1 MSNKLYPPAARK
13 KRRLKRAVLF
23 VLVFF
28 LLIMVGGAA
37 GAYYVWQSAAK
48 PADETSEKEVSV
60 SIPLGSS
67 LSSISQTLEESE
79 IVKNATLFKYY
90 VKYKGEGDFQA
101 GEYTLSPSMTPEEI
115 IAALKEG
122 KVIGV
127 ADGSISIPEGYQLMQ
142 IAEVIGSV
150 TDHETTDVLKAL
162 NDETFVKKMMAAYP
176 AVVTEAVLNENIRY
190 PLEGYLYPATYE
202 VTSPAQSVEEIA
214 EEMIAK
220 TDEVVKSYTSQIKAS
235 GMTIHEF
242 LTFASLVEEE
252 ATGKTDRKKIA
263 SVFYNRMKIDM
274 PLQTDPTILYAK
286 GAHQDRVLYEDLEV
300 HSPYN
305 TYQVKGLTPG
315 PIGNSGRGSM
325 EAVLEPEQ
333 TDYLYFLASPAGD
346 VYYSKTLDEHNA
358 FKQKH
363 ITNNQ

>member
-1 MSNKLYPPAARK
+1 MSNKLYPPAGRK
-13 KRRLKRAVLF
+13 KKRLKRAVLF

-48 PADETSEKEVSV
+48 PADEISEEEVAV

-67 LSSISQTLEESE
+67 LSSISQKLEESGV
-79 IVKNATLFKYY
+79 VKNATLFKYY
-90 VKYKGEGDFQA
+90 VKYIGEGDFQA
-101 GEYTLSPSMTPEEI
+101 GEYILSPSMTPEEI

-122 KVIGV
+122 KVTGL
-127 ADGSISIPEGYQLMQ
+127 ADGKISIPEGYQLTQ
-142 IAEVIGSV
+142 IAEIIASA
-150 TDHETTDVLKAL
+150 TDHDPEDVMKSL
-162 NDETFVKKMMAAYP
+162 NDDAFVKKMIATYP

-202 VTSPAQSVEEIA
+202 VTPGAQSVEELA
-214 EEMIAK
+214 EEMVAK
-220 TDEVVKSYTSQIKAS
+220 TDEVVKSYTDQIKVS
-235 GMTIHEF
+235 GMKIHEF
-242 LTFASLVEEE
+242 LTIASLVEEE

-263 SVFYNRMKIDM
+263 SVFFNRMKRDM

-286 GAHQDRVLYEDLEV
+286 GAHQDRVLYKDLEV
-300 HSPYN
+300 NSPYN

-315 PIGNSGRGSM
+315 PIGNSGRDSM
-325 EAVLEPEQ
+325 EAVLKPAQ

-358 FKQKH
+358 LKQKY